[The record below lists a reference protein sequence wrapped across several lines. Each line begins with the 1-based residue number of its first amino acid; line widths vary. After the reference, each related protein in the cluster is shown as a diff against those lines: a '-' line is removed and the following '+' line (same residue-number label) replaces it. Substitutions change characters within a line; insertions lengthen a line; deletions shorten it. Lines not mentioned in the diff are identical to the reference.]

1 MLAVYRG
8 VAYNTEKQP
17 QNDVAVV
24 KKATKYRGVDTIIT
38 FVRELVK

>member
-8 VAYNTEKQP
+8 VAYDTERTS

-24 KKATKYRGVDTIIT
+24 KKATKYRGIDTVIT
-38 FVRELVK
+38 FLKELTK

>member
-8 VAYNTEKQP
+8 VAYDTDRKS

-24 KKATKYRGVDTIIT
+24 KKATKYRGLETVTT
-38 FVRELVK
+38 FIRELTK